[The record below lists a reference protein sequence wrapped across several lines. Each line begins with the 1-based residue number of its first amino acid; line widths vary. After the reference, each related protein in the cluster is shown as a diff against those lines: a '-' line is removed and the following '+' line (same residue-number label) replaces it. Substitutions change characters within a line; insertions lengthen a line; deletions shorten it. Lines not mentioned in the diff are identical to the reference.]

1 MPRALAAHQ
10 FCSWAISLRVFFQIA
25 IAAGFPVAQR
35 MGLTARWLL
44 PPRDT
49 DVKVDE
55 WEEVREN
62 GELLENAI
70 INTERFLADWAALR
84 PTEQRL
90 LVDQISWLPCTCGQG
105 IHDLP
110 TWPVAR

>member
-1 MPRALAAHQ
+1 M
-10 FCSWAISLRVFFQIA
+10 
-25 IAAGFPVAQR
+25 
-35 MGLTARWLL
+35 
-44 PPRDT
+44 
-49 DVKVDE
+49 KVDE

-90 LVDQISWLPCTCGQG
+90 LVDQISWLPCTPGQSQSEFKLFRKKT
-105 IHDLP
+105 HEARLP
-110 TWPVAR
+110 SSSTRFFW

>member
-1 MPRALAAHQ
+1 M
-10 FCSWAISLRVFFQIA
+10 RVFVQIA

-35 MGLTARWLL
+35 LGQTARWLL
-44 PPRDT
+44 PRRDT

-70 INTERFLADWAALR
+70 INTERFLADWAALT

-90 LVDQISWLPCTCGQG
+90 LVDQISLLP
-105 IHDLP
+105 H
-110 TWPVAR
+110 TWPVAK